1 MASANSATH
10 TLKLTAVTKN
20 SVGFTSTTN
29 GLQETDVSVGTGKT
43 IGFDDVYITFTGNNS
58 ATANVAFDIKGG
70 FLYGTVI
77 TTNAGKTFSGK
88 VTGGTGAFKGAT
100 GTITAW
106 ALTSNKTAVTITYS
120 YLTAALPEAG
130 RPRCAGRPARCQSRS
145 AVKRTRYPPSLLREQ
160 CASSSPN
167 RCRAPSHLELR
178 DEPAT
183 AG

>member
-1 MASANSATH
+1 MPALAGTAFQIVRVPTFTGGTRRADDSKDIKVFRRKNMKVRRSIAAAGAAVVLGTTGALALPAMASANSATH

-29 GLQETDVSVGTGKT
+29 GLQETDVSSTGKT

-100 GTITAW
+100 GTITAR

-120 YLTAALPEAG
+120 
-130 RPRCAGRPARCQSRS
+130 
-145 AVKRTRYPPSLLREQ
+145 
-160 CASSSPN
+160 
-167 RCRAPSHLELR
+167 
-178 DEPAT
+178 
-183 AG
+183 